1 MTGSISD
8 LFTAI
13 KKGDLISVTAILGS
27 NSDFY
32 AARDDHGSS
41 ILLTAAYYQQPEI
54 VEFILQSDLPINL
67 FEACA
72 AGSLKNVK
80 SILGQDPTL
89 LNAFS
94 PDGFQPLGLAAFFG
108 HNEIVQFLIDF
119 GADTDTPSNNN
130 MSVTPLNSAT
140 AGSHL
145 EIAHALLEH
154 GANPNFP
161 QADGFVP
168 LHAAAQN
175 GQREMVELLLK
186 YGADPGLKNKDG
198 KSAFDMAILSGHIG
212 LAELLK

>member
-13 KKGDLISVTAILGS
+13 KKGDLASVTAILDLNPEFSAGHDENGLS
-27 NSDFY
+27 
-32 AARDDHGSS
+32 A
-41 ILLTAAYYQQPEI
+41 ILTAVYFQQPEI
-54 VEFILQSDLPINL
+54 AQYIMQRSVSISL

-72 AGSLKNVK
+72 VGSIKHVQSNLRQNP
-80 SILGQDPTL
+80 SL

-108 HNEIVQFLIDF
+108 HIEIVQFLIDS
-119 GADTDTPSNNN
+119 GADIDTPSKNN
-130 MSVTPLNSAT
+130 MTVSPLNSAA
-140 AGSHL
+140 AGGHL
-145 EIAHALLEH
+145 EIARVLLEH

-175 GQREMVELLLK
+175 AQSKMVKLLLN
-186 YGADPGLKNKDG
+186 YGADPRLKNKDG
-198 KSAFDMAILSGHIG
+198 ETAFDIASTSGYIE
-212 LAELLK
+212 LAQLLK